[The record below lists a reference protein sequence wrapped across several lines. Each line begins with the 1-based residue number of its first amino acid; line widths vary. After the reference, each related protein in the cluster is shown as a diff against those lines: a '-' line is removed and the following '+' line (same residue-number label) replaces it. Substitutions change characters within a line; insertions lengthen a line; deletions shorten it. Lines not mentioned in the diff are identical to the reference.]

1 MLARLIIRLY
11 GTIPPVRGRAFFA
24 EKVIAPLVRG
34 KGYEVEVTTNN
45 PGGGKLI
52 CNLDDWIPWN
62 VFLFGRYEIEKR
74 YEEFMMRFARTSKVI
89 FDIGA
94 NIGYYSIQFER
105 ILENGT
111 VYSFE
116 PMSYQFGVLKRNI
129 LLNGL
134 GNVIANKTIISDT
147 PNAIK
152 RIYFSGMSNTGS
164 SSLEIGASD
173 YEDVICTTVDD
184 YCEVNNIGIIDLIK
198 IDVEGHEL
206 CVLTGMEKMLN
217 KGRVRSLFCRN

>member
-1 MLARLIIRLY
+1 
-11 GTIPPVRGRAFFA
+11 
-24 EKVIAPLVRG
+24 
-34 KGYEVEVTTNN
+34 
-45 PGGGKLI
+45 
-52 CNLDDWIPWN
+52 
-62 VFLFGRYEIEKR
+62 
-74 YEEFMMRFARTSKVI
+74 MMRFARTSKVI

-94 NIGYYSIQFER
+94 NIGYYSIQFGR

-147 PNAIK
+147 PKAIK